1 MSTPIEASDAHP
13 PCHATRLIDHTLIKS
28 GALFQELLGFY
39 RSLSDGRR
47 NWALSDLN
55 RLQFRVELICLLS
68 VAMSPALR
76 HGHIPVAARIL
87 QLQVFC
93 DMVTHA
99 GRLAFCEA
107 KPFIAITVAGRAR
120 WLLLDLGLIQLARFV
135 HLRGS
140 DLSALAPCDA
150 GGSAQVPKRP
160 ELRIEQSP
168 IRPHYHPI
176 RQTGQPVAY
185 ASGLARDVAL

>member
-76 HGHIPVAARIL
+76 HGHIPVTARIL

-99 GRLAFCEA
+99 GRLVLCEA
-107 KPFIAITVAGRAR
+107 KPFIAITAAGRAR
-120 WLLLDLGLIQLARFV
+120 WLLLDLGLFQLARFV

-140 DLSALAPCDA
+140 DLGALAPSDA
-150 GGSAQVPKRP
+150 GRLNSGPEAIRTPDRTVADTSSLSFRP
-160 ELRIEQSP
+160 SDRPASRICVGP
-168 IRPHYHPI
+168 CP
-176 RQTGQPVAY
+176 
-185 ASGLARDVAL
+185 

>member
-1 MSTPIEASDAHP
+1 MSTPIDVSGTRP
-13 PCHATRLIDHTLIKS
+13 PCNATTLIDHTLIKS
-28 GALFQELLGFY
+28 GVLFQELLGFY

-47 NWALSDLN
+47 KWALSDLN

-76 HGHIPVAARIL
+76 HAHFPVATRIL

-120 WLLLDLGLIQLARFV
+120 WLLLDLGLIHLARFM
-135 HLRGS
+135 HTRES
-140 DLSALAPCDA
+140 DLGAVAP
-150 GGSAQVPKRP
+150 SKIV
-160 ELRIEQSP
+160 ELSSGP
-168 IRPHYHPI
+168 AVIRTPG
-176 RQTGQPVAY
+176 QTGVDMSSRSFRPSDQRANRICV
-185 ASGLARDVAL
+185 